1 MLEIREFGECSFLNF
16 ASPEQGIK
24 KELLTQLGLT
34 SIYLSDDVLFGDDD
48 NEIGP
53 LLSIIAS
60 QPSDKLI
67 DISWIEL
74 IDPAS
79 NEPFVDEYVFA
90 FSNKK
95 DDLNLYLNQY
105 CTRIS
110 GSSFELTF
118 DRSFS
123 FIMFHDPFCEYLEF
137 AGGENLITRVSEACK
152 EAVLTFQQATAS
164 DLQTLYV
171 LNESSS
177 IEQAGDLEFY
187 DSLESVINDVE
198 PIDIANNEYSL
209 FDSNGYFYEF
219 NLDGE
224 HITVDT
230 ENKMARANL
239 ALSVIEM
246 HISEVPSKHHLIT
259 KITTDGDLQQLCEL
273 CFQHQNRSLSK
284 KSHHRRRTGRSGSN
298 STMDYFLKMFRGK

>member
-79 NEPFVDEYVFA
+79 NEPFIDEYVFA

-118 DRSFS
+118 DPSFS

-152 EAVLTFQQATAS
+152 EAVFTFPQVPTS
-164 DLQTLYV
+164 DLQTLFV

-177 IEQAGDLEFY
+177 MEQAGDLTFF
-187 DSLESVINDVE
+187 DTLESVLSYVE
-198 PIDIANNEYSL
+198 PIDVANQEYYL
-209 FDSNGYFYEF
+209 FDSNGYFYQF
-219 NLDGE
+219 NLNDE
-224 HITVDT
+224 HVTVDA
-230 ENKMARANL
+230 ESKIARANL
-239 ALSVIEM
+239 ARSVIGM
-246 HISEVPSKHHLIT
+246 HMSETSSKHHLKT
-259 KITTDGDLQQLCEL
+259 KITADGDLQQLCEL
-273 CFQHQNRSLSK
+273 CFQRQNRSLNKRS
-284 KSHHRRRTGRSGSN
+284 RRRRLGTGSIIN
-298 STMDYFLKMFRGK
+298 DFLQMFKGK

>member
-1 MLEIREFGECSFLNF
+1 MLEIREFGECTFLNF

-34 SIYLSDDVLFGDDD
+34 SIYLSDDVLVGDDD

-60 QPSDKLI
+60 LPSDKLI

-79 NEPFVDEYVFA
+79 NEPFVDEYVFV

-137 AGGENLITRVSEACK
+137 AGGENLIAQVSETCK

-164 DLQTLYV
+164 GLQTLFV
-171 LNESSS
+171 LNESNS

-187 DSLESVINDVE
+187 ASLESVINDVE
-198 PIDIANNEYSL
+198 SIDIANNEYSL

-224 HITVDT
+224 RITVDT
-230 ENKMARANL
+230 ESKVARANL
-239 ALSVIEM
+239 ARSVIEM
-246 HISEVPSKHHLIT
+246 HISELPSKHHLTT
-259 KITTDGDLQQLCEL
+259 KFTTDGDLQQLCEL
-273 CFQHQNRSLSK
+273 CFQLQNRSLNK
-284 KSHHRRRTGRSGSN
+284 KSRHRRLRAGSIIN
-298 STMDYFLKMFRGK
+298 KFLQIFSRK